1 MLAVMV
7 LLALVGRSDPA
18 FHLERMA
25 LVAVLLAFF
34 SASVDINVDAYR
46 TELLPPRQLGPGT
59 SLHITLYRV
68 GMLYAG
74 AFALFLADRI
84 PWQGVYLVMALGL
97 VPGVVAAFLAPEPR
111 DHGAPRTLREAAVD
125 PFREFLRR
133 KGALEVLA
141 FIVLFKLGDNLCV
154 ALNVPFLQELGFSKT
169 EIGLATKMVGM
180 ACLLGGGLVGG
191 LIMSRLSLIR
201 ALWLFGVL
209 QMLSMS
215 GHVALALVGKSHTL
229 MLLTI
234 AVENSIFSMGTV
246 ASVALI
252 QRLCNLQSAATQF
265 ALLTSLSALGR
276 VVFAS
281 PAGVLVKAMG
291 WPAFFLTCMALA
303 LPGLLLL
310 RRFNAWELPEPAG

>member
-1 MLAVMV
+1 
-7 LLALVGRSDPA
+7 
-18 FHLERMA
+18 
-25 LVAVLLAFF
+25 
-34 SASVDINVDAYR
+34 
-46 TELLPPRQLGPGT
+46 
-59 SLHITLYRV
+59 
-68 GMLYAG
+68 MLYAG